1 MWRIVRQAAVTV
13 AFLAATSLIASAQ
26 NGSTVRA
33 GGHAPDAVSAGG
45 PAAGTSPGDRRC
57 TGSRRTYRGWLSDA
71 LPPGAALH
79 LAALPSGN
87 EIPAATGA
95 AGIVEENGRFL
106 AGHFR

>member
-45 PAAGTSPGDRRC
+45 PAAGTSPGDSALQAPDVP
-57 TGSRRTYRGWLSDA
+57 TGVGSLMPCRPGPPYISLPCRPATKSRPP
-71 LPPGAALH
+71 LPRPG
-79 LAALPSGN
+79 S
-87 EIPAATGA
+87 
-95 AGIVEENGRFL
+95 
-106 AGHFR
+106 